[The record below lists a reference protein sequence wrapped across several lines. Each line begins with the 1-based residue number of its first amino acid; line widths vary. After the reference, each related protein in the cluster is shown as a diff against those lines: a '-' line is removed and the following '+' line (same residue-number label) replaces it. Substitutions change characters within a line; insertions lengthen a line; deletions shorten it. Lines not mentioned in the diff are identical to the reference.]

1 MFEGFLVK
9 KSPGTWRFWPF
20 SLAAA
25 LFTRDTGVQLCKSE
39 HPRAGG
45 GGDGERKRVEKK
57 QAGDVFFHG
66 HHPLSACSVVRGGN
80 SCRLKQSVLTIYHY

>member
-1 MFEGFLVK
+1 MLGGFPV
-9 KSPGTWRFWPF
+9 KSPGTWPFWPF

-39 HPRAGG
+39 HART
-45 GGDGERKRVEKK
+45 GEKERVEKK

-66 HHPLSACSVVRGGN
+66 HPLSACSARPPVEGATGQQLQAQAKRAV
-80 SCRLKQSVLTIYHY
+80 